1 MRVLCSVL
9 TALLALTPLCAPARA
24 EAAPPPP
31 PVATGM
37 ADSPP
42 TLPQGDDPKGG
53 GGLG

>member
-9 TALLALTPLCAPARA
+9 TALLALAPLSAPARA
-24 EAAPPPP
+24 EAAPPLA
-31 PVATGM
+31 ATGPT
-37 ADSPP
+37 DPPP

>member
-9 TALLALTPLCAPARA
+9 TALLALAPLCAPARA
-24 EAAPPPP
+24 QAAPP